1 MSVCIVI
8 LAAGKGTRMKSDLAK
23 VLHVA
28 AGHTLLDWALEAV
41 ALLDVAETVVVVG
54 HQSDAVSALVGDRA
68 HAVEQAPQLGTADA
82 VRVGL
87 AGLSDRSGTV
97 LVLPGDMPL
106 LSSAALQRLLD
117 AHAATHAAATV
128 LTARAKDPGGYGRVL
143 RDGDQVVGI
152 VEDGD
157 ADETQLAIDEINT
170 SVYAFDGPLLESA
183 LAEVTDDNSQTEF
196 YLTDVVEILAARGHS
211 VGAAGVDELE
221 AAGVNSHGQLAA
233 VAAVLRGKI
242 NEAWMSAGVW
252 MLDPSRVYLDATV
265 QLAPGVKLYPDVYL
279 EGGTTVDEGA
289 EIGPSVQMRDST
301 VGAGASVRY
310 AVVQEA
316 QIGDDVSVGPFTY
329 LRPGAELAPAAKAG
343 SFVEIKNSQ
352 IGPGSKV
359 PHLSYVGD
367 ATIGEGSNL
376 GAGTVTVNYDGFK
389 KHRTT
394 IGDRVRIGS
403 DTMLVAPVTI
413 GDDAYTGAGS
423 VISQDVPPGSLA
435 IERSD
440 QKEVPGYAE
449 RRRRRLEEPT

>member
-1 MSVCIVI
+1 MSVRTVI

-28 AGHTLLDWALEAV
+28 AGRTLLDWALEAV
-41 ALLDVAETVVVVG
+41 APLGGAETVVVVG
-54 HQSDAVSALVGDRA
+54 HQSEAVSALVGDRA
-68 HAVEQAPQLGTADA
+68 HTAEQSPQLGTADA
-82 VRVGL
+82 VRIGL
-87 AGLSDRSGTV
+87 TGLSDLSGTV

-106 LSSAALQRLLD
+106 LSSAALQRLLES
-117 AHAATHAAATV
+117 HAASHAAATV

-183 LAEVTDDNSQTEF
+183 LAEVTDDNNQTEF
-196 YLTDVVEILAARGHS
+196 YLTDVVEILAAQGHG
-211 VGAAGVDELE
+211 VGAVVVDELE

-233 VAAVLRGKI
+233 VAAVLRQRI
-242 NEAWMSAGVW
+242 NEGWMSAGVW

-265 QLAPGVKLYPDVYL
+265 QLAPGVKLHPDVYL
-279 EGGTTVDEGA
+279 EGGTTVAEGA
-289 EIGPSVQMRDST
+289 EIGPSVQMRDSI
-301 VGAGASVRY
+301 VGAGASVRF

-316 QIGDDVSVGPFTY
+316 QIGSDVSVGPFTY

-352 IGPGSKV
+352 VGPGSKV

-376 GAGTVTVNYDGFK
+376 GAGTVTVNYDGFE

-423 VISQDVPPGSLA
+423 VISEDVPSGSLA

>member
-1 MSVCIVI
+1 
-8 LAAGKGTRMKSDLAK
+8 
-23 VLHVA
+23 
-28 AGHTLLDWALEAV
+28 
-41 ALLDVAETVVVVG
+41 
-54 HQSDAVSALVGDRA
+54 
-68 HAVEQAPQLGTADA
+68 
-82 VRVGL
+82 
-87 AGLSDRSGTV
+87 
-97 LVLPGDMPL
+97 
-106 LSSAALQRLLD
+106 
-117 AHAATHAAATV
+117 
-128 LTARAKDPGGYGRVL
+128 
-143 RDGDQVVGI
+143 
-152 VEDGD
+152 
-157 ADETQLAIDEINT
+157 
-170 SVYAFDGPLLESA
+170 
-183 LAEVTDDNSQTEF
+183 
-196 YLTDVVEILAARGHS
+196 
-211 VGAAGVDELE
+211 
-221 AAGVNSHGQLAA
+221 
-233 VAAVLRGKI
+233 
-242 NEAWMSAGVW
+242 

>member
-1 MSVCIVI
+1 
-8 LAAGKGTRMKSDLAK
+8 MKSDLAK
-23 VLHVA
+23 VLHVV
-28 AGHTLLDWALEAV
+28 AGRTLLDWVLEAV
-41 ALLDVAETVVVVG
+41 AELDADETVVVVG
-54 HQSDAVSALVGDRA
+54 HQSEAVAALVGARA
-68 HAVEQAPQLGTADA
+68 VTVEQTPQLGTADA
-82 VRVGL
+82 LRVGL
-87 AGLSDRSGTV
+87 TGVSDRSGTV

-106 LSSAALQRLLD
+106 LSGASLQRLLA
-117 AHAATHAAATV
+117 AHAAADAAATV
-128 LTARAKDPGGYGRVL
+128 LTARAEDPTGYGRVL

-170 SVYAFDGPLLESA
+170 SVYAFDGPLLEAA
-183 LAEVTDDNSQTEF
+183 LAEVTDDNAQAEF
-196 YLTDVVEILAARGHS
+196 YLTDVIEILAASGRS
-211 VGAAGVDELE
+211 VGAVVVDEIE
-221 AAGVNSHGQLAA
+221 AAGVNSHSQLAA
-233 VAAVLRGKI
+233 AAAVLRRSI

-265 QLAPGVKLYPDVYL
+265 QLAPGVKLFPDVYL
-279 EGGTTVDEGA
+279 EGVTAVEAGA
-289 EIGPSVQMRDST
+289 EVGPAVQMRDST
-301 VGAGASVRY
+301 VGAGARVRY
-310 AVVQEA
+310 AVVQDA
-316 QIGDDVSVGPFTY
+316 RIGGDVTVGPFTY

-352 IGPGSKV
+352 VGPGSKV

-367 ATIGEGSNL
+367 ATIGEDSNI
-376 GAGTVTVNYDGFK
+376 GAGTVTVNYDGVE

-423 VISQDVPPGSLA
+423 VITTDVPSGSLA